1 MPFDHFDL
9 IAGLYNRTAQF
20 SAPAPLLDLLA
31 LPHNGLLLDAGGGT
45 GRVAESLRSMV
56 RETVVADLSRGMLR
70 HAADKGLEMACA
82 PAEHLPFASSAF
94 DRIIM
99 VDALHHVFDQCQTIT
114 ELWRVLAP
122 GGRIV
127 IIEPDIHKFMV
138 KLIAIGE
145 KMLLMRSHF
154 LPAEKIAALFAYQ
167 NAHVRVISDEFN
179 VWVCAEKVREM

>member
-31 LPHNGLLLDAGGGT
+31 LSPDGLLLDAGGGT
-45 GRVAESLRSMV
+45 GRVAEALRGMV
-56 RETVVADLSRGMLR
+56 REVVVVDLSRGMLR
-70 HAADKGLEMACA
+70 HAAHKGLATVCA
-82 PAEHLPFASSAF
+82 PAEHLPFASGAF

-99 VDALHHVFDQCQTIT
+99 VDALHHVFDQRQTVT
-114 ELWRVLAP
+114 DLWRLLAP

-127 IIEPDIHKFMV
+127 IIEPDIHKFAV
-138 KLIAIGE
+138 KLITIGE

-154 LPAEKIAALFAYQ
+154 LPAEKIGALFANQ
-167 NAHVRVISDEFN
+167 NTHVRIISDEIN
-179 VWVCAEKVREM
+179 VWICAEKVR

>member
-20 SAPAPLLDLLA
+20 SPPALLLDLLA
-31 LPHNGLLLDAGGGT
+31 LPPNGLLLDAGGGT
-45 GRVAESLRSMV
+45 GRVAEALRSMV
-56 RETVVADLSRGMLR
+56 REVVVADLSRGMLR
-70 HAADKGLEMACA
+70 HAADKGLAMACT
-82 PAEHLPFASSAF
+82 PAEHLPFASSTF

-99 VDALHHVFDQCQTIT
+99 ADALHHVFNQLQTVA

-127 IIEPDIHKFMV
+127 IIEPDIHKFAV

-145 KMLLMRSHF
+145 KMFLMRSHF

-167 NAHVRVISDEFN
+167 NTHVRVISDEFN